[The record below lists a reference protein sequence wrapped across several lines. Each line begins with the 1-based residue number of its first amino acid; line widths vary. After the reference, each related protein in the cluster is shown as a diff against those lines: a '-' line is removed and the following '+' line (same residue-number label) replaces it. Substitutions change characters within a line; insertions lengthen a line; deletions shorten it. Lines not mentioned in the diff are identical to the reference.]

1 MSKKI
6 TVTVAGLGIPNSDAS
21 YLAKTAKLVF
31 DAVGSSPFTF
41 LTNSPARGIQ
51 ATIDDGDNSVLCGN
65 ALAQGLKNSG
75 GPSSGFKATEINNAG
90 VLTSIADPVVV

>member
-1 MSKKI
+1 MAKKI
-6 TVTVAGLGIPNSDAS
+6 TVTVSGLGIPNSDAG

-31 DAVGSSPFTF
+31 DAVGSHPFTF

-75 GPSSGFKATEINNAG
+75 GPSSGFKATEIDNAG